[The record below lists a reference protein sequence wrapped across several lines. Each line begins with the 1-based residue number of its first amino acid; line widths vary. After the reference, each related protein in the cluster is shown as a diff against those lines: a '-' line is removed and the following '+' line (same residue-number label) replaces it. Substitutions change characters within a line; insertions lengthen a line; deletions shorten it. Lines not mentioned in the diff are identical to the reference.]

1 MGIRC
6 GTLYKVN
13 VDPTCCGTALNVRV
27 DVQVSSLLALAAETG
42 LMLLQVEVATLLP
55 RIDGTL
61 FLAHLKAVPFLC
73 AGLVTG

>member
-1 MGIRC
+1 MEIRY
-6 GTLYKVN
+6 GTLYKVKG
-13 VDPTCCGTALNVRV
+13 DPTCCGTTLNVRI
-27 DVQVSSLLALAAETG
+27 DIQVSSLLALAAETR